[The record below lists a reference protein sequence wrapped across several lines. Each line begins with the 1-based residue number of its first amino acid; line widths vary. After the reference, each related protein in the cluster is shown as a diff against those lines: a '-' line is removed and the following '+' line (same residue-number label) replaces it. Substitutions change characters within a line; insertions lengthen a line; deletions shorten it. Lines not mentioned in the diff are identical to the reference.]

1 MISRLKKIFAS
12 DGREVDLSR
21 RKFIGNAAALTALA
35 ITATTSPKLA
45 ADMFESLEKQIASGA
60 IRGQTF
66 WLTEPVVI
74 DIPGV
79 IIENCKFIV
88 TKPMPHVFEFRA
100 GAENCLMRKCSIDT
114 NGFVVDT
121 GVRVTNPSSWSAMLA
136 AQEPAQ

>member
-35 ITATTSPKLA
+35 VTATTSPKLA
-45 ADMFESLEKQIASGA
+45 AELFETLEKQIASGE

-88 TKPMPHVFEFRA
+88 TKSMPHAFEFRN
-100 GAENCLMRKCSIDT
+100 GAKNCVMQSCTIDT
-114 NGFVVDT
+114 NGFDV
-121 GVRVTNPSSWSAMLA
+121 GAAIRVTNPSNWSAILA
-136 AQEPAQ
+136 TQED